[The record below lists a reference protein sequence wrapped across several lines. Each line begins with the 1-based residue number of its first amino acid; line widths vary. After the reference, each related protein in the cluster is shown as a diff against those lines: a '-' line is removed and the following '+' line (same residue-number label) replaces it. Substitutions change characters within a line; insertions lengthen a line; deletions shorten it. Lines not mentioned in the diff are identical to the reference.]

1 MTKIMI
7 FYLMAVNIHPCPCPT
22 EPGLSIFEVAALAA
36 ILEAVLSFV
45 VAINKM
51 QEKRKEKED

>member
-1 MTKIMI
+1 MI